1 MGVPIVVGAL
11 TIWFRWDLSK
21 IAESL
26 IGGYALAAGV
36 LIAVFTQVAAW
47 RNRLDERADRRPES
61 EAPARRAVDG
71 AAAHA
76 LWAVVVSVGA
86 VAVTAV
92 LEIGTPFDRWLSG
105 LSALLGT
112 YLLGLLLLI
121 VSSAFVGYESN
132 VDPAVREADNDRLR
146 PNDKN

>member
-1 MGVPIVVGAL
+1 
-11 TIWFRWDLSK
+11 
-21 IAESL
+21 
-26 IGGYALAAGV
+26 
-36 LIAVFTQVAAW
+36 
-47 RNRLDERADRRPES
+47 
-61 EAPARRAVDG
+61 
-71 AAAHA
+71 
-76 LWAVVVSVGA
+76 VVVSVGA